1 SPNGMIEYTPDFEH
15 PLKHSLLCC
24 FYSANTV
31 AVMTLADQ
39 PLPRDVSLLRSPNG
53 KLAFAGPLDINHD
66 PKMGSLYVSDFGK
79 QSLFVE
85 NGSMIWLK
93 PASSQQP

>member
-1 SPNGMIEYTPDFEH
+1 MLNGLETRVYYPVGTARDDGFNPELIIPIWQWGGTSPNGMIEYTPDFEH

-39 PLPRDVSLLRSPNG
+39 
-53 KLAFAGPLDINHD
+53 
-66 PKMGSLYVSDFGK
+66 
-79 QSLFVE
+79 
-85 NGSMIWLK
+85 
-93 PASSQQP
+93 